1 MRLLRSAIIFLA
13 ATAASCVTLTRSA
26 GVRDEAASAG
36 RLAPSFAAANED
48 YFHGMDGGIALTP
61 EEIRGR
67 DTWLVW
73 TGGNDRFWDRVTGY
87 TYGSFDLL
95 KTLSSYPG
103 LKASRDNR
111 WTYLGLVNEPC
122 FEKATGPDPDRFG
135 LWLDR
140 RSPGCPSDPFENGS
154 KYPGVVTGARG
165 KTVPVGS
172 FYGYASGVIG
182 LRLFPN
188 PDFDEKAARKWDPVR
203 YYTDPSYYNSKDLV
217 RPYRVGMSCA
227 FCHVGPNPEKPPADA
242 EHPRWE
248 NLSSLV
254 GAQYFWVDRIFNWQS
269 DTSSFLFQVLHTS
282 RPGSLDTSLV
292 ATDYINNPRTMNAVY
307 DVWPRLQAALK
318 WGKETLA
325 DGELL
330 NKQFN
335 DYVSQGPLTQ
345 LFQPPATVFT
355 PHILKD
361 GSDSVGVLGALN
373 RVYVNIGLFSEEW
386 TRHFTPI
393 IGGKRQTPITIA
405 DMQANSSYWNATETQ
420 TTDLAL
426 FMVKAS
432 YPHRLA
438 NTPGGSRYL
447 RAGDATLRR
456 GKIVFAE
463 NCASCHSS
471 KLPPIPAGDDPGA
484 CIGPDYLNCWDRYR
498 TWTQTEEFK
507 TAMRRIVLEDDFLK
521 DNYLST
527 DMRIPVTL
535 LKTNACSPL
544 ASNSLRDEV
553 WDNFSSESYKDL
565 PAVGAITV
573 YDPFTGQPR
582 PFEMPA
588 GGRGYTRVPSLIGLW
603 STAPFLLNNSVG
615 HFNPSPSLD
624 SRMEVFEDSITQM
637 LWPERRASDPV
648 LGNRVPG
655 IIDRTTATSYLR
667 IPAGYLPDFVRRS
680 ESVARLIVPSL
691 FNGEGGLEIGP
702 VPKGTPVDLITNIA
716 PLPEGTDPRKR
727 LSHDAKV
734 VELIVRLVRDLKRL
748 PPNATD
754 EQARVVFADLAGPMF
769 DLSRCPDYVVNR
781 GHYFGATLPD
791 ADKRALIEFLKTF

>member
-122 FEKATGPDPDRFG
+122 FEKATGPDSDRFG

-140 RSPGCPSDPFENGS
+140 RSPGCPPDPFENES

-227 FCHVGPNPEKPPADA
+227 FCHVGPNPEKPPTDA

-325 DGELL
+325 NGELL

-335 DYVSQGPLTQ
+335 DYVPQGPLTQ
-345 LFQPPATVFT
+345 FFQPPATVFT
-355 PHILKD
+355 PHVLKD

-405 DMQANSSYWNATETQ
+405 DMQANSSYWNATEAQ

-447 RAGDATLRR
+447 RASDAALRR

-471 KLPPIPAGDDPGA
+471 KLPPIPAGADPGA
-484 CIGPDYLNCWDRYR
+484 CIGPDYLNCWDRYWA
-498 TWTQTEEFK
+498 WTQTGEFK
-507 TAMRRIVLEDDFLK
+507 TAMRSIVLADDFLK

-544 ASNSLRDEV
+544 ASNSLRDEI

-565 PAVGAITV
+565 PAVGTITL

-582 PFEMPA
+582 PFQMPA
-588 GGRGYTRVPSLIGLW
+588 GGRGYTRVPSLISVW
-603 STAPFLLNNSVG
+603 STAPFLLNNTVG
-615 HFNPSPSLD
+615 HFNPSPSLS

-648 LGNRVPG
+648 LGRRIPG
-655 IIDRTTATSYLR
+655 TIDRTTTTSYLR

-716 PLPEGTDPRKR
+716 PLPEGTDPRQR

-754 EQARVVFADLAGPMF
+754 EQARIVFADLAGPMF
-769 DLSRCPDYVVNR
+769 ELSRCPDYVVNR

-791 ADKRALIEFLKTF
+791 ADKRSLIEFLKTL